1 MKPATNDVAR
11 GSTPRGRGKV
21 QTGNARPGSQVC
33 RPDLFAVAIAQLE
46 TAQRINKQRSQ
57 ATAYMRRW
65 RQRKKAA
72 AAATTQKETMK

>member
-1 MKPATNDVAR
+1 LKPASNDVAR

-33 RPDLFAVAIAQLE
+33 RPDLFAVAIQQLE
-46 TAQRINKQRSQ
+46 TAQRLNRNRAA
-57 ATAYMRRW
+57 ATQYMRRW

-72 AAATTQKETMK
+72 AAATTSKETMK